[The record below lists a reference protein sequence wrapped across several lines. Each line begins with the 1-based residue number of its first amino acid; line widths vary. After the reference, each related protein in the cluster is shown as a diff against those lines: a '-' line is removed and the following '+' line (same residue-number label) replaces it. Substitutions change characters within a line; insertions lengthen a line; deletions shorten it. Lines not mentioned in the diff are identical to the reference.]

1 MIQLERDVLA
11 RNDLTAMRN
20 RGWLEAREVAALN
33 VMSSPGA
40 GKTTLLEATLRRL
53 GGRLRVAVIEGDQAT
68 PRDAERVRAA
78 GATAL
83 QINTGTGCHLDAEMV
98 ARALRQL
105 DPPRQSLLVIEN
117 IGNLVCPALFDLGE
131 RLKIVIGSVTE
142 GEDKPIKYPSMF
154 RAADVLV
161 LNKIDLLPYV
171 SFDRERFHAYARKVN
186 PDLEVFETSA
196 TRGDGLDAW
205 CDFLSR
211 QAAG

>member
-53 GGRLRVAVIEGDQAT
+53 GGRLRVSVIEGDQAT